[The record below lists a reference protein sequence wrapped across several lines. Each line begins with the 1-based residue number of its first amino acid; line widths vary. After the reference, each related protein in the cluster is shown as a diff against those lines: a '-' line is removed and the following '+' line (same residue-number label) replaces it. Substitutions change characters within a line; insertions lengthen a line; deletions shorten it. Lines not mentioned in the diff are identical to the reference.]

1 MLIVPGLESGA
12 LLVRALIG
20 MFGALAAGVTLGAKV
35 PIVLSARSESMEVR
49 MASCVLASLVA
60 QAPRTPAS
68 ATANVEP
75 TTAAGAVSI
84 AA

>member
-1 MLIVPGLESGA
+1 
-12 LLVRALIG
+12 VRALVG

-49 MASCVLASLVA
+49 MAACVVASLVA
-60 QAPRTPAS
+60 QSPRDANAS
-68 ATANVEP
+68 AT
-75 TTAAGAVSI
+75 TTQPEVKTASVVSI